1 MNHIRSPAVAS
12 GPTVSAFPD
21 TAPARAAALQPAFP
35 ASIPRRMSVRVRIAP
50 SPTGDPHVGTAYIGL
65 INWCFARRHGGRF
78 ILRIEDT
85 DQTRCTPES
94 AQAIY
99 DSLKWLGLSYDEGP
113 DVGGDRGPYVQSER
127 VKLGIYRRYA
137 DQLVAQGDAYYC
149 FCSARDLESMKAR
162 QRAANEPIMYDR
174 RHRAMPLDEARAR
187 IAGGEPYVV
196 RMKPPLDGEFIY
208 KDRLRPKPVVK
219 AWKEID
225 DQVLLKSDGWPTYH
239 LAAVVD
245 DHLMGI
251 THVIRAE
258 EWLNSLPKH
267 IWLNEKLGF
276 TPPEYVHVGLLR
288 NADKSKIS
296 KRKNPTSLLWYRRQG
311 FTPEAMLNFLAML
324 GHSFPDGRE
333 QFTAAELAQVFDLD
347 RINVAGPVFDLAKL
361 RHLQGLWFRGFSAER
376 QRAEVHRAID
386 ERFDQLFPLLKER
399 MANGGDFISAA
410 EPFYAQK
417 VEPHL
422 DDLLP
427 KGWSAAQGK
436 SVLEAVQKACKDFLA
451 GDGNAWDAPSLE
463 KLARDL
469 IAAKATL
476 PFEATPEQTAAAALW
491 QPKGVFMLLRV
502 AATGRSQSPPLF
514 DTLACLG
521 GLVVIERLGF
531 AIQKLGA
538 VRA

>member
-1 MNHIRSPAVAS
+1 MLP
-12 GPTVSAFPD
+12 PPMT
-21 TAPARAAALQPAFP
+21 
-35 ASIPRRMSVRVRIAP
+35 VRVRIAP

-65 INWCFARRHGGRF
+65 LNWCFARRHGGQF

-85 DQTRCTPES
+85 DQTRCTEAS

-99 DSLKWLGLSYDEGP
+99 ESLRWLGLTYDEGP

-127 VKLGIYRRYA
+127 VKLGIYKKYA

-149 FCSARDLESMKAR
+149 FCTARDLDAMKAR

-174 RHRAMPLDEARAR
+174 RHRGLDLGEAQKR
-187 IAGGEPYVV
+187 IDACEPYVV
-196 RMKPPLDGEFIY
+196 RMKTPLAGDFVY
-208 KDRLRPKPVVK
+208 KDRLRKQPVVK
-219 AWKEID
+219 AWKDID

-267 IWLNEKLGF
+267 IWLNERLGF

-311 FTPEAMLNFLAML
+311 FLPEAMLNFLATL

-333 QFTAAELAQVFDLD
+333 LFSHQELAQVFDLD

-361 RHLQGLWFRGFSAER
+361 RHLQGQWFRKMDPAR
-376 QRAEVHRAID
+376 QKAEVHRAID
-386 ERFDQLFPLLKER
+386 ERFDQLLPLLKER
-399 MANGGDFISAA
+399 MACGGDFIAA
-410 EPFYAQK
+410 AQTFYAAK
-417 VEPHL
+417 VDPHL
-422 DDLLP
+422 DELVP
-427 KGWSAAQGK
+427 KGWTASQARK
-436 SVLEAVQKACKDFLA
+436 VLEICQTAFKNHLA
-451 GDGNAWDAPSLE
+451 GEGNAWDVASLE
-463 KLARDL
+463 GLVRGL
-469 IAAKATL
+469 IGEQSTL
-476 PFEATPEQTAAAALW
+476 PFEHTEEQKAFAALW
-491 QPKGVFMLLRV
+491 APKGVFMALRV
-502 AATGRSQSPPLF
+502 AATGSKESPPLF
-514 DTLACLG
+514 DTLAALG
-521 GLVVIERLGF
+521 PMAVIERTGA
-531 AIQKLGA
+531 AIHKLGVVKA
-538 VRA
+538 